1 MQSQRLVSCLLLL
14 QGERRQTARQLAEAL
29 EVSTRTVYRDVEA
42 LSAAGIPV
50 HMERGPHGGVVL
62 ADDYR
67 RALAQFTSDEL
78 QALFA
83 VSSEPIA
90 DLGIASHTHA
100 LRKLAG
106 ALPES
111 QRRAAER
118 ARGRLLLDHNRWYRG
133 HQPVDVLAA
142 LQEAIAEER
151 RVRLRYRDR
160 NGSAS
165 ERLVDP
171 LGLVA
176 KAGVWYLVAREPEKG
191 YRTFRVQR
199 VVEVEPT
206 NGHFARPA
214 DFDLDAHWRSA
225 VASIERQSAE
235 PYVVT
240 LRVAANA
247 LSRIV
252 PYWDVAVIEEEPTY
266 NTLRI
271 AFPMRDVAVF
281 QVLAL
286 GEAATIIEPPDL
298 MDALL
303 ACARQVLA
311 GYATPARG

>member
-14 QGERRQTARQLAEAL
+14 QGERRQTARKLAQTL
-29 EVSTRTVYRDVEA
+29 EVSIRTIYRDVDA

-50 HMERGPHGGVVL
+50 HMERGPQGGIVL

-67 RALAQFTSDEL
+67 RALAQFTNDEL

-83 VSSEPIA
+83 VSSEPMA

-106 ALPES
+106 ALPDP

-118 ARGRLLLDHNRWYRG
+118 ARGRLLLDHNRWHRG
-133 HQPVDVLAA
+133 DQPLRVLAA
-142 LQEAIAEER
+142 LREAIAGDHR
-151 RVRLRYRDR
+151 TRLRYRDR
-160 NGSAS
+160 TGSTS

-191 YRTFRVQR
+191 YRTFRAQR
-199 VVEVEPT
+199 ILEAEAT
-206 NGHFARPA
+206 DACFARPA

-225 VASIERQSAE
+225 VATMERE
-235 PYVVT
+235 PVESYDVT
-240 LRVAANA
+240 LCVASDA
-247 LSRIV
+247 LMRLT
-252 PYWDVAVIEEEPTY
+252 PYWDAAVLDEEPGFT
-266 NTLRI
+266 TLRI
-271 AFPMRDVAVF
+271 RFPRRDVAVF

-286 GEAATIIEPPDL
+286 GDAATILDPSEL
-298 MDALL
+298 TDAVL

-311 GYATPARG
+311 RHAAR